1 MASYRVRFMIEE
13 IKKFRSNF
21 SKRILFIGDRSLVR
35 NLMIRVSSFGINIC
49 KFLLLFIFINI
60 FVVEWR
66 EFLREM
72 KKNSSYSF
80 YF

>member
-60 FVVEWR
+60 FVVEWS